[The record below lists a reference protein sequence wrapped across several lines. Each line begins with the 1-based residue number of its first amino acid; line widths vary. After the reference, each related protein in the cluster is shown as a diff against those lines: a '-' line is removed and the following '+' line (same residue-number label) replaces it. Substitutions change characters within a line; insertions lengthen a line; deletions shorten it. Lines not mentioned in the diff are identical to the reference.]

1 MLHGSS
7 NNCSSNKIYQIYSY
21 YNWAFILRLVDAY
34 SNIHIQ
40 CFATLIAPFIYP
52 TDFFS
57 LASRNIHCISIF
69 ALLQMYHYLKVLCYN
84 SVLIRQIVYTQYY
97 QFLAIKKILW
107 NDYNTYVDNLSSHKQ
122 KLRIMLGHDYFC
134 NYARKQVLS

>member
-7 NNCSSNKIYQIYSY
+7 NNCSSNKIYQIYNY
-21 YNWAFILRLVDAY
+21 YDWAFILRLVDAY

-69 ALLQMYHYLKVLCYN
+69 ALFQMYHSLKFYVIWML
-84 SVLIRQIVYTQYY
+84 LILTV
-97 QFLAIKKILW
+97 KSP
-107 NDYNTYVDNLSSHKQ
+107 NLTESMRWVGRSGGWTGLGSSSQNNFAHR
-122 KLRIMLGHDYFC
+122 LFC
-134 NYARKQVLS
+134 WEVRTV

>member
-1 MLHGSS
+1 MANWIFSITCTWQCDFKSMLHGSS
-7 NNCSSNKIYQIYSY
+7 NNCSSNKIYQIYNY
-21 YNWAFILRLVDAY
+21 YDWAFILRLVDAY

-69 ALLQMYHYLKVLCYN
+69 ALLWMYHYRNIVCYHKYWYSKAGLLLELHN
-84 SVLIRQIVYTQYY
+84 HVYS
-97 QFLAIKKILW
+97 ILW
-107 NDYNTYVDNLSSHKQ
+107 ISLRLK
-122 KLRIMLGHDYFC
+122 KLYEMTTIHM
-134 NYARKQVLS
+134 